1 MRKILAGIAFLLSG
15 CIIIPSPPQ
24 SDLFQAKTIET
35 KNLSIAVWEKN
46 DIQKGQPLRLYFEG
60 DGNPNPRYKVAFD
73 LAEADQYN
81 NVIYIARPCQWV
93 EDKKCAQTPA
103 IYKESRFHPEI
114 MQEMQEL
121 VSYLMRKYNAP
132 SLELIGYDG
141 GAVIALNL
149 ASKLPTK
156 RIITIA
162 GITDINA
169 YNLQNDLPQ
178 QDESEIE
185 NPAQNLNTIATIS
198 QIHYVGQN
206 DDITPRRLV
215 ERFVARMQNP
225 RSAVV
230 KVVPDTGHTDW
241 RSIKLDY

>member
-1 MRKILAGIAFLLSG
+1 MIS
-15 CIIIPSPPQ
+15 SPPQ
-24 SDLFQAKTIET
+24 SDLFQAKQIET
-35 KNLSIAVWEKN
+35 KNLSIAIWEKN
-46 DIQKGQPLRLYFEG
+46 NIQTGQPLRIYFEG
-60 DGNPNPRYKVAFD
+60 DGDPNPRYNVAFE

-81 NVIYIARPCQWV
+81 NIIYIARPCQWV
-93 EDKKCAQTPA
+93 NDKICTQKPTL
-103 IYKESRFHPEI
+103 YKESRFHPEI

-121 VSYLMRKYNAP
+121 VSYLMSKYKAP
-132 SLELIGYDG
+132 TLELIGYDG

-149 ASKLPTK
+149 ATKLPTE
-156 RIITIA
+156 RIITVA

-178 QDESEIE
+178 QKESEIE
-185 NPAQNLNTIATIS
+185 NPAANLAAISTIP

-206 DDITPRRLV
+206 DNITPRKLV

-241 RSIKLDY
+241 RGIKLDY